1 MAGYQRK
8 LSPMQAIVVVVIVGI
23 ILVGKLLFPP
33 AREPSSGRSPTDT
46 RSDRTTPSASASRDS
61 SSVLQRPARTQSTA
75 RTDRNSSA
83 EAKERTSSKESQAQN
98 GRISVFCYD
107 VADGDTLRLKDSQD
121 KTIKLRMKGIDAPE
135 FRPLQAY
142 GAESRQAMINKV
154 KGKQIEVILISKD
167 QYDRDLGIVYYQGVN
182 LNEEQIRL
190 GNAWSYAYKRDPEY
204 ARMRDLEQEARSA
217 KRGLWALPD
226 PQNPREFRDSHPKN

>member
-23 ILVGKLLFPP
+23 ILLGKLVFPP
-33 AREPSSGRSPTDT
+33 ATEPGSGRSSTDT

-61 SSVLQRPARTQSTA
+61 SSELQRPAWTQSTA

-83 EAKERTSSKESQAQN
+83 EAQN

-107 VADGDTLRLKDSQD
+107 VADGDTLRLKDSHG

-142 GAESRQAMINKV
+142 GAESRQAMIDKV
-154 KGKQIEVILISKD
+154 KGRQIEVLLISKD
-167 QYDRDLGIVYYQGVN
+167 HYDRDLGIVYYQGVN

-226 PQNPREFRDSHPKN
+226 PQNPREFRNSHPKN

>member
-1 MAGYQRK
+1 MNFTRRN
-8 LSPMQAIVVVVIVGI
+8 LLLIRS
-23 ILVGKLLFPP
+23 ILVLVVLIAFGISRLIFPNTDERA
-33 AREPSSGRSPTDT
+33 ARSTDAENPQTPRSIEAPNSKIREAQAPT
-46 RSDRTTPSASASRDS
+46 AK
-61 SSVLQRPARTQSTA
+61 
-75 RTDRNSSA
+75 N
-83 EAKERTSSKESQAQN
+83 EAVI

-107 VADGDTLRLKDSQD
+107 VADGDTLRLKDSQG

-142 GAESRQAMINKV
+142 GPESRQAMINKV
-154 KGKQIEVILISKD
+154 KGRQIEVLLISKD

>member
-1 MAGYQRK
+1 MNFTRRN
-8 LSPMQAIVVVVIVGI
+8 LLLIRSIIVLVVLIAFGI
-23 ILVGKLLFPP
+23 SRLIFPNTDERV
-33 AREPSSGRSPTDT
+33 AR
-46 RSDRTTPSASASRDS
+46 
-61 SSVLQRPARTQSTA
+61 STA
-75 RTDRNSSA
+75 AEKPQTPRSIEAPNSKIR
-83 EAKERTSSKESQAQN
+83 EAQAPTAKN
-98 GRISVFCYD
+98 EAVIGLISVFCYD
-107 VADGDTLRLKDSQD
+107 VADGDTLRLKDSQG

-154 KGKQIEVILISKD
+154 KGKQIEVLLISKD

>member
-1 MAGYQRK
+1 MVWAKQSTIIRDSMNFTRRN
-8 LSPMQAIVVVVIVGI
+8 LLLIRSILVLVVLMGVGI
-23 ILVGKLLFPP
+23 SRLIFTNTDERAVRSTDAEKPQAP
-33 AREPSSGRSPTDT
+33 RSSESPSSKIREAQAPTVKNV
-46 RSDRTTPSASASRDS
+46 A
-61 SSVLQRPARTQSTA
+61 VI
-75 RTDRNSSA
+75 
-83 EAKERTSSKESQAQN
+83 
-98 GRISVFCYD
+98 GRISVFCFD
-107 VADGDTLRLKDSQD
+107 VADGDTLRLKDSQG
-121 KTIKLRMKGIDAPE
+121 KNIKLRMKGIDAPE

-142 GAESRQAMINKV
+142 GAESRQAMIDKV
-154 KGKQIEVILISKD
+154 KGKQIEVLLVSKD

-204 ARMRDLEQEARSA
+204 ARMRDLEQEARLA